1 MNLINLRM
9 CIRDFGHG
17 MDLSN
22 IFGIKDITYVPQ
34 LGDIIDLTGDQEVEI
49 CQRIFKSSYLKK
61 VWAKKFIKKHGRIPL
76 TDKDIK
82 DLTPKQIR
90 NKLDNGWYFDI
101 PNVKVVKKS
110 VKMYEGQTFV
120 YIEVE
125 FVDRWLQS
133 VEQMVTVYLFPGSIT
148 QEYSPEEI
156 GDDCYTSKRD
166 EAFKID
172 LPAIPRRGDIIH
184 LNDNQKK
191 AWNKQF
197 EKDLKYTGLIKAWE
211 TFYTTFDDAIDHHI
225 QISCSVE

>member
-1 MNLINLRM
+1 MNFIRLRM
-9 CIRDFGHG
+9 CILDFGHG
-17 MDLSN
+17 MDLHN
-22 IFGIKDITYVPQ
+22 TFGIRDVTYVPD
-34 LGDIIDLTGDQEVEI
+34 LGDIINLTGDQEMEI
-49 CQRIFKSSYLKK
+49 CHRIAKSSYLKK
-61 VWAKKFIKKHGRIPL
+61 VWAKKFIKKHGRISL

-90 NKLDNGWYFDI
+90 NKISDNWYFDI
-101 PNVKVVKKS
+101 PDLKVVKKN
-110 VKMYEGQTFV
+110 VTLREGETTV

-133 VEQMVTVYLFPGSIT
+133 AEQMVTVYLFPGSIT

-156 GDDCYTSKRD
+156 GDDCYTSKRN

-172 LPAIPRRGDIIH
+172 LPTIPKRGDIIH
-184 LNDNQKK
+184 LNRDQKK

-197 EKDLKYTGLIKAWE
+197 NKDLKYTGLIKAWE
-211 TFYTTFDDAIDHHI
+211 TFYTIFDDDIDHHI